1 MAGLFQ
7 GNGDITMKLGLV
19 AGILSLSSTALWAQD
34 TNSAKRPAVRT
45 VLHCSQAIDVVAG
58 KSMGSTTIVVE
69 ADKIL
74 EVVAGVQSRPG
85 ANTVELTGTC
95 LPGLT
100 DLHTH
105 LSSGVRGTRRV
116 GEGNLTDTVLLA
128 AYNARKTLLAG
139 FTTVRNM
146 GDGDYETVALR
157 DAINA
162 NLIEGPRIY
171 TAGVAIS
178 STGGHADPTNSLPI
192 AQQGDLGPAESI
204 INSPEEAFKAVRMHY
219 KEHAD
224 CIKYMSSGGVLDVG
238 SSVGNPQMTQ
248 AEANAI
254 VEAAHDYGFT
264 VGTHAI
270 GAEGIRRAI
279 LAGVDSIEHGTFMDE
294 DDVKLMKEHK
304 TWYVPTVYANHY
316 VAELA
321 KKPNGGGLDPA
332 SIPKAL
338 MVGPHIMQQVRNAWH
353 GGVRFAYGTDAGVFP
368 NGENWRDFPL
378 LVEAGIPPMYALQM
392 ATINAAQVLKH
403 TEEWGSITPG
413 KYADVIAVDGDPL
426 QDMKVMSKVGFVM
439 KSGVIYKNQG
449 SAAPFRAMGLD

>member
-1 MAGLFQ
+1 
-7 GNGDITMKLGLV
+7 
-19 AGILSLSSTALWAQD
+19 
-34 TNSAKRPAVRT
+34 
-45 VLHCSQAIDVVAG
+45 
-58 KSMGSTTIVVE
+58 
-69 ADKIL
+69 
-74 EVVAGVQSRPG
+74 
-85 ANTVELTGTC
+85 
-95 LPGLT
+95 
-100 DLHTH
+100 
-105 LSSGVRGTRRV
+105 
-116 GEGNLTDTVLLA
+116 
-128 AYNARKTLLAG
+128 
-139 FTTVRNM
+139 
-146 GDGDYETVALR
+146 
-157 DAINA
+157 
-162 NLIEGPRIY
+162 
-171 TAGVAIS
+171 
-178 STGGHADPTNSLPI
+178 
-192 AQQGDLGPAESI
+192 
-204 INSPEEAFKAVRMHY
+204 
-219 KEHAD
+219 
-224 CIKYMSSGGVLDVG
+224 
-238 SSVGNPQMTQ
+238 
-248 AEANAI
+248 
-254 VEAAHDYGFT
+254 
-264 VGTHAI
+264 
-270 GAEGIRRAI
+270 
-279 LAGVDSIEHGTFMDE
+279 MDE